1 MLRTVR
7 TWGLTAQRNKKNP
20 GIWMGNS
27 KMGSIGIALRK
38 GISFHGLALNVNV
51 DLIPFSWI
59 QPCGLPGVSMTSV
72 KQERGQ
78 EIPMDVARN
87 AVKENFES
95 VLGLDLI
102 DISYSDLQ
110 QQLRSRIKRK

>member
-1 MLRTVR
+1 
-7 TWGLTAQRNKKNP
+7 
-20 GIWMGNS
+20 MGNS

-51 DLIPFSWI
+51 DLTPFSWI

-72 KQERGQ
+72 KQELGQ
-78 EIPMDVARN
+78 EIPMDVVCN
-87 AVKENFES
+87 AVKENFKS
-95 VLGLDLI
+95 VLGLDLN

-110 QQLRSRIKRK
+110 QQLLIREENCLK

>member
-1 MLRTVR
+1 
-7 TWGLTAQRNKKNP
+7 
-20 GIWMGNS
+20 
-27 KMGSIGIALRK
+27 MGSIGIALRK

-51 DLIPFSWI
+51 DLTPFSWI

-78 EIPMDVARN
+78 EIPMDVVRN
-87 AVKENFES
+87 AVKENFTS

-110 QQLRSRIKRK
+110 RQILIRTSRN